1 MRQSDHSRPSA
12 ANSGKSTLRP
22 KSQRRS
28 WWQKFMDWLAWRL
41 ASPEFSGGMLLM
53 LAIFF
58 FGSAINTLAGWLYVI
73 SGVMFALIIINIF
86 LPGRV
91 ISEVLVE
98 RPKLD
103 PVSAGDELWIEVLF
117 RNRGNNVKSRLE
129 IRDSLPDGLSNIIE
143 QGVIIDNLVA
153 SYTWRYQVPTLRR
166 GVFYFEQIEIATAS
180 PFGLYR
186 SRRNRLAK
194 QKAIVYPVV
203 LPIYSCP
210 LLDNLGNETN
220 PRYQSNFYHQSAT
233 EGLTRTL
240 RAYRWGDSTRFIHW
254 RTSAKIGELQV
265 RELEITNGGQE
276 VVIALDTHPQWS
288 RDSFEEAV
296 VTAATLYFYAL
307 RQSLNVRLWLPEK
320 GLLQGDQPVLEG
332 LAAVRLAQQDQPM
345 PNDLP
350 ALPTIWL
357 TARPESIGDLPLGSR
372 WLCWDGA
379 PTGMQSQGITIETTP
394 TEPDQPVNYQEL
406 QTQLQAHLTR
416 F

>member
-1 MRQSDHSRPSA
+1 MSSTNLPSSASINLSNKPQRQH
-12 ANSGKSTLRP
+12 K
-22 KSQRRS
+22 RRS
-28 WWQKFMDWLAWRL
+28 WWQKLMDWLAWHF
-41 ASPEFSGGMLLM
+41 ASPEYGGGMLLM
-53 LAIFF
+53 LAVFF

-91 ISEVLVE
+91 ISEVVIE

-103 PVSAGDELWIEVLF
+103 PVSAGDELWVEVIF
-117 RNRGNNVKSRLE
+117 RNRGQNVKSRLE
-129 IRDSLPDGLSNIIE
+129 IRDPLPEGLSNLTE
-143 QGVIIDNLVA
+143 QKVIIDHFVKE
-153 SYTWRYQVPTLRR
+153 YIWRYQVGTLRR
-166 GVFYFEQIEIATAS
+166 GVFQFHKLEIATAS

-186 SRRNRLAK
+186 SRRYRLTN

-220 PRYQSNFYHQSAT
+220 PRYQSNLYHQSAT

-265 RELEITNGGQE
+265 RELEVTNGGQE
-276 VVIALDTHPQWS
+276 VVIGLDTHPDWS

-320 GLLQGDQPVLEG
+320 GLLQGDQIVLES
-332 LAAVRLAQQDQPM
+332 LAAVRLARRDQPVIE
-345 PNDLP
+345 DLP

-357 TARPESIGDLPLGSR
+357 TARPASITDLPLGSR
-372 WLCWDGA
+372 WLCWDDA
-379 PTGMQSQGITIETTP
+379 PTGVPTQGMTIETTP
-394 TEPDQPVNYQEL
+394 TTPDQPVNYQEL
-406 QTQLQAHLTR
+406 QNQLQAYLMR
-416 F
+416 V

>member
-1 MRQSDHSRPSA
+1 MNPTHSP
-12 ANSGKSTLRP
+12 RP
-22 KSQRRS
+22 KPKRRS
-28 WWQKFMDWLAWRL
+28 WWQKFMNWLAWHF

-53 LAIFF
+53 LALFF

-91 ISEVLVE
+91 IKELLVE

-103 PVSAGDELWIEVLF
+103 PVSAGDELWVEVIF
-117 RNRGNNVKSRLE
+117 RNRGQNVKSRLE
-129 IRDSLPDGLSNIIE
+129 IRDVLPDGLSNVTE
-143 QGVIIDNLVA
+143 QGVIIDNLTGA
-153 SYTWRYQVPTLRR
+153 YTWCYQVGTLRR
-166 GVFYFEQIEIATAS
+166 GVFQFHKLEIATAS

-186 SRRNRLAK
+186 SRRYRPAK

-203 LPIYSCP
+203 LPMYSCP

-220 PRYQSNFYHQSAT
+220 PRYQSNLYHQSAT

-276 VVIALDTHPQWS
+276 VVIGLDTHPQWS
-288 RDSFEEAV
+288 QDSFEEAV

-320 GLLQGDQPVLEG
+320 GLLQGDQIVLES
-332 LAAVRLAQQDQPM
+332 LAAVGLARRDQPI
-345 PNDLP
+345 PEDLP

-357 TARPESIGDLPLGSR
+357 TARPESIQTLPLGSR

-379 PTGMQSQGITIETTP
+379 PTGVQTQGMTIETTP
-394 TEPDQPVNYQEL
+394 TAPDQPVNYQEL
-406 QTQLQAHLTR
+406 QNQLQAYLTR
-416 F
+416 V